1 MVTLHIH
8 TKSTFKDLQLW
19 NENIPLVCISSSSSS
34 FSSLLWRWL
43 LGSGVSPTKTRYRFF
58 FFFFNLKFRFQ
69 ALTVVF
75 VSQVVNDVTEFYKE
89 TYNNYKNT
97 KQEALKETLRLI
109 HFGVRQISIFLFAT
123 TLKILLFQN
132 DCLMLVRQNTVSCG
146 IDLKHELL
154 SSMTKSKTLPEAKP
168 ELLMSALT
176 SWC

>member
-1 MVTLHIH
+1 MKTYLLFVLV
-8 TKSTFKDLQLW
+8 L
-19 NENIPLVCISSSSSS
+19 PLPPSHLRCGGGC
-34 FSSLLWRWL
+34 WD
-43 LGSGVSPTKTRYRFF
+43 LGSLQQRQGTDSFF
-58 FFFFNLKFRFQ
+58 FSLINLKFRFQ